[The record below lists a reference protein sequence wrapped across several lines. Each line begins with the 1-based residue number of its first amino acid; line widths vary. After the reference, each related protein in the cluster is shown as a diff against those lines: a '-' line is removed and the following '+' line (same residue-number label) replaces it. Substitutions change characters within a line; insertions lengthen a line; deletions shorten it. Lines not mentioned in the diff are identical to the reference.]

1 MARWY
6 SIAALAALLNSVS
19 VRADRSD
26 ALSNSP
32 DPSIIASYTKALNS
46 SLPTAGSGLQYALAC
61 NNIKHL
67 WMEDGGPEAEITSS
81 PNYTHVVTAVETSV
95 TYSVVSLASTHT
107 YFSNSTPYTLCDG
120 YPRYDGYINTTH
132 SATKAYSTSI
142 YTTLNS
148 STIYNPATTPIPA
161 PVCTINPSDCSVLNS
176 MYNATASAYSSSSSA
191 WSSQY
196 FSQWITQ
203 GLTTG
208 KSTGPITTVLGPPS
222 YTNIPSPVCGPATYR
237 TYYEVVGDPVCAI
250 GQASVQ
256 LLYWPV
262 ETASGNFCN
271 GSKTTISAT
280 ETITGKPNTAVYN
293 DVTLTSPTVYLSVQG
308 VWDFTS
314 NGVTYMNQTGI
325 LLPQSSTAVSS
336 FCGVVS
342 DAFDDSGK
350 PQQVDY
356 ANFNYPVPASAYR
369 CQPKCWSQPKSTS
382 SSVYTN
388 VHSGSTAT
396 YTSDTVFTSPAI
408 NVCSTIWNDYA
419 PALSVPTDIFAMNAA
434 TNFGGSFSCEF
445 ILDKANVLWD
455 PPIALSAQ
463 ATLDGPSTPHAQ
475 SATATT
481 STVSV
486 TAEPAN
492 SPGKTTATSTPAS
505 VVVPASTASPPPP
518 PPPASSQTS
527 QASQP
532 PPVSSVADPAQ
543 GSSAPSQGNKPSSAS
558 SLADPAQGSNTA
570 TSVLTATA
578 AVGGIIASI
587 IGLSSQGSS
596 VSNNVQQASPSAQ
609 GAPKLSSNGNINP
622 AGVVASV
629 LAHSTPV
636 QSQTSNLVDPV
647 SAAATGVIVTDGS
660 GGQHTAVAGS
670 SGIVIGAATVE
681 YGQSTSLTGIGNV
694 IAASSGIVVQGT
706 TQAYQPLSASQ
717 GGADPTLQYTAAGV
731 TVPAGETSPV
741 AIGSGLTLTPGGAP
755 ITVSGHALSLAPSGS
770 YLVVDGSTQKPAAV
784 SSASATALISAFV
797 VGSATIVAG
806 ASTPVSLPLG
816 TVSGAVLTPGGPAV
830 TISGEVLSLA
840 PSGSYLVVNGSTIM
854 PTSLAASAA
863 VSGSSATHSISGVAS
878 AQSSGTASSTS
889 PGSAPVQSSTSKS
902 DAGQHVYSAIP
913 YVSIALVLGV
923 LYA

>member
-1 MARWY
+1 MARLY
-6 SIAALAALLNSVS
+6 STAALAALLNSFF

-61 NNIKHL
+61 NNIKNL

-81 PNYTHVVTAVETSV
+81 PNFTQVVTAVETSV

-208 KSTGPITTVLGPPS
+208 KSTGPITTVPGPPS

-262 ETASGNFCN
+262 ETSSGNFCN
-271 GSKTTISAT
+271 GSKTTIPAT

-314 NGVTYMNQTGI
+314 NGVTYTNQTGI

-350 PQQVDY
+350 PQPVDY

-388 VHSGSTAT
+388 IYSGSTET
-396 YTSDTVFTSPAI
+396 YTSNTVFTSPAI

-434 TNFGGSFSCEF
+434 TNLGGSFSCGF

-475 SATATT
+475 SATSTT

-492 SPGKTTATSTPAS
+492 SPGKTTATSTPPSA
-505 VVVPASTASPPPP
+505 VVPTSTASPPPA

-527 QASQP
+527 LP
-532 PPVSSVADPAQ
+532 PSATSVADPAQ
-543 GSSAPSQGNKPSSAS
+543 GSSAPSQANKPSSS
-558 SLADPAQGSNTA
+558 TYIADPAQGSLTK
-570 TSVLTATA
+570 TSTSTVTA

-587 IGLSSQGSS
+587 IGLSSQGSPA
-596 VSNNVQQASPSAQ
+596 SNNGQQANPSAQ
-609 GAPKLSSNGNINP
+609 GTPVQSSNGNINP

-629 LAHSTPV
+629 LAHSSAV
-636 QSQTSNLVDPV
+636 LQQSSNLVDPV
-647 SAAATGVIVTDGS
+647 SAAVTGIIVTDGS
-660 GGQHTAVAGS
+660 GGHHTAIAGS
-670 SGIVIGAATVE
+670 SGLVIGATTVE
-681 YGQSTSLTGIGNV
+681 YGQSTSLAGIGNV
-694 IAASSGIVVQGT
+694 IAASTGIVVQGT
-706 TQAYQPLSASQ
+706 TEAYQPLPASQ
-717 GGADPTLQYTAAGV
+717 GVADPSLRYTAAGV
-731 TVPAGETSPV
+731 TVPAGETGPV
-741 AIGSGLTLTPGGAP
+741 AIASGLTLTPGGAP

-770 YLVVDGSTQKPAAV
+770 YLVVDGSTQRPAAV
-784 SSASATALISAFV
+784 SSASAAALISAFV
-797 VGSATIVAG
+797 VGSATILAG
-806 ASTPVSLPLG
+806 ATTPVSFPL
-816 TVSGAVLTPGGPAV
+816 VSTSDAVLIPGGPAV
-830 TISGEVLSLA
+830 TISGEVLSLG

-854 PTSLAASAA
+854 PTSLAASASA
-863 VSGSSATHSISGVAS
+863 PRSSTIHSTSGVAS
-878 AQSSGTASSTS
+878 AQSSGTAASTS
-889 PGSAPVQSSTSKS
+889 PGSAPAQSSTSTS

-913 YVSIALVLGV
+913 YMSIVLVLGI